1 MEAFAGMLTH
11 TDAQIGRLIDYLE
24 QSDQLD
30 NTIIVFLSDNG
41 ASAEGGVYGRFNAMS
56 GQRFGGSSFYIKD
69 NRLKYVYNANKF
81 QYFEAVSDIEI
92 PVGDVKLSYS
102 YEYDDSDNTALA
114 TIYINDK

>member
-1 MEAFAGMLTH
+1 MSQA
-11 TDAQIGRLIDYLE
+11 
-24 QSDQLD
+24 DQLVTAYVHRD
-30 NTIIVFLSDNG
+30 SDK
-41 ASAEGGVYGRFNAMS
+41 EDGVIYSS